1 MLEPVRCN
9 LCGSDKHSVVYKTYD
24 GDISATEPAP
34 YAITGNA
41 RNVAIRIVK
50 CAACGLI
57 YASPRPLP
65 DLLVNNYIKSAD
77 NLYLKEEPG
86 RRISAKKIL
95 KELKKI
101 KNTGRLLDIG
111 CATGFLLDEA
121 RKAGF
126 EIHGIELS
134 RWAVDHA
141 SNKLGI
147 NTIRQGMLKEA
158 MYPKSHFDVII
169 LSDVIEHLLDPK
181 STLAEIRK
189 ILKPD
194 GVICINTPDI
204 DSLIS
209 KILKAR
215 WWGVKNA
222 HLYYFTRKTLN
233 KILHRTGF
241 VPIKAKTHSRTFTIK
256 YIVDRLADYNKAIH
270 KIFSFL
276 TNNKIEN
283 LLINV
288 NLGDQIEVYAKKAR
302 KLEYLDEPEEPVL
315 SLVKNNISIT
325 AVLPA
330 YNAARTIKKTVS
342 DIPRDIV
349 NKIILVDDASRDDT
363 VRIAKELD
371 IEVFVHEKNRGYG
384 GNQKTCYKKAIE
396 KGADII
402 VMVHP
407 DYQYDPKAIPE
418 LVRPIIEGKAD
429 AVFGSRMMKGGALQG
444 GMPLWKHNA
453 NIMLT
458 AVENVIFRTYLTEYH
473 SGFRAYS
480 AKVLKSIRLDLNSD
494 GFIFDTEIIAQI
506 LLHNFKIE
514 EVPIRTRYFD
524 EASSI
529 KLWPSILYGL
539 GILKTLLKYMLHTRT
554 FVKFRQFE

>member
-1 MLEPVRCN
+1 MIESIKCN
-9 LCGSDKHSVVYKTYD
+9 LCGSDQYSVVYKTYD
-24 GDISATEPAP
+24 GDISGTEPTF
-34 YAITGNA
+34 YAITSNS
-41 RNVAIRIVK
+41 RNVAIRVVK
-50 CAACGLI
+50 CATCGLI
-57 YASPRPLP
+57 YANPRPSP
-65 DLLVNNYIKSAD
+65 DLLVNNYIKSID
-77 NLYLKEEPG
+77 NLYLEEEAG
-86 RRISAKKIL
+86 RRLSAKKIL
-95 KELKKI
+95 REVKKLKKG
-101 KNTGRLLDIG
+101 GRILDVG

-126 EIHGIELS
+126 EIYGAELS
-134 RWAVDHA
+134 KWATGYA

-147 NTIRQGMLKEA
+147 NTIYQGMLKEA
-158 MYPKSHFDVII
+158 RYPANHFDLIV
-169 LSDVIEHLLDPK
+169 LSDVIEHLVDPK
-181 STLAEIRK
+181 GTLVEIRK

-194 GVICINTPDI
+194 GIICINTPDI

-209 KILKAR
+209 KTLRAR

-241 VPIKAKTHSRTFTIK
+241 VPIKIKTHSRTFTVK
-256 YIVDRLADYNKAIH
+256 YLVDKLKDYNEALY
-270 KIFSFL
+270 KICSFL
-276 TNNKIEN
+276 TNNKIKD
-283 LLINV
+283 LLINI
-288 NLGDQIEVYAKKAR
+288 NLGDQIEVYARKAR
-302 KLEYLDEPEEPVL
+302 KLEYLEETKEPAPAL
-315 SLVKNNISIT
+315 ARNKLNIT

-330 YNAARTIKKTVS
+330 YNAAKTLKKTVS
-342 DIPRDIV
+342 DIPRDVV
-349 NKIILVDDASRDDT
+349 NNIILVDDASRDDT
-363 VRIAKELD
+363 VRIARELD
-371 IEVFVHEKNRGYG
+371 IEVFVHEKNKGYG
-384 GNQKTCYKKAIE
+384 GNQKTCYIKAIE
-396 KGADII
+396 KRADII

-418 LVRPIIEGKAD
+418 LVKPIIEGKAD

-480 AKVLKSIRLDLNSD
+480 AKVLKSIRFDLNSD

-529 KLWPSILYGL
+529 KPWPSILYGI
-539 GILKTLLKYMLHTRT
+539 GILKTLLKYMLHTGT
-554 FVKFRQFE
+554 FIKFRQFE